1 MISVKDKKADKESMK
16 EWFGGEDGPSFLYED
31 GRVKAVRKTPHR
43 SLLSI
48 YCALMDTDCP
58 SLPKVLSIEATAKS
72 LTVVEEYIPG
82 RTLQQVIDQRQG
94 AEEEAVFALG
104 RDICAALQAI
114 HSMTPPVIH
123 RDIKPSNIILSDSGR
138 YVLIDFDA
146 SRRFAEEAAEDTVLL
161 GTFGYAAPEQYGF
174 SQTDARSDIFS
185 LGATMYEY
193 RTGLPYRKNAD
204 VPGRLGDIISKC
216 TRFDP
221 KDRYQTAGE
230 LARALEGME
239 SGVKKKKPW
248 PIFAGAAAA
257 LLCAVLISSLNK
269 APVTEAAANSAGKT
283 TVNDSPDAAPAGASA
298 SPVIYGMVA
307 GSPDGLNDYI
317 TTEDGMVKLRVNWN
331 GADQS
336 KIKVSTEGSNIF
348 IRIMNPLEEE
358 DWIPVTVESDPPC
371 PTIAI
376 RCKIALPTDEKVVSY
391 NRRIAQD
398 DDEHY
403 HNGVYSV
410 FNNEGVRYSWQG
422 ESFPYEMYRYKNG
435 KGVFRR
441 YDYQWLDES
450 GSVLGKYSF
459 SVTVSLDEGI
469 I

>member
-204 VPGRLGDIISKC
+204 IPGRLGDIISKC

-221 KDRYQTAGE
+221 KDRYQSAGE

-239 SGVKKKKPW
+239 SGAKKKKPW
-248 PIFAGAAAA
+248 PVFAGAAAA
-257 LLCAVLISSLNK
+257 LLCAALISSLNK

-348 IRIMNPLEEE
+348 IRIMNPLEE
-358 DWIPVTVESDPPC
+358 
-371 PTIAI
+371 
-376 RCKIALPTDEKVVSY
+376 
-391 NRRIAQD
+391 
-398 DDEHY
+398 
-403 HNGVYSV
+403 
-410 FNNEGVRYSWQG
+410 
-422 ESFPYEMYRYKNG
+422 
-435 KGVFRR
+435 
-441 YDYQWLDES
+441 
-450 GSVLGKYSF
+450 
-459 SVTVSLDEGI
+459 
-469 I
+469 

>member
-16 EWFGGEDGPSFLYED
+16 EWFEGEGGPTFLYED

-94 AEEEAVFALG
+94 ADEEAVFALG
-104 RDICAALQAI
+104 RDICAALQVI

-193 RTGLPYRKNAD
+193 RTGLPYGKNAD

-257 LLCAVLISSLNK
+257 LLCAVL
-269 APVTEAAANSAGKT
+269 V
-283 TVNDSPDAAPAGASA
+283 
-298 SPVIYGMVA
+298 
-307 GSPDGLNDYI
+307 
-317 TTEDGMVKLRVNWN
+317 
-331 GADQS
+331 
-336 KIKVSTEGSNIF
+336 
-348 IRIMNPLEEE
+348 
-358 DWIPVTVESDPPC
+358 
-371 PTIAI
+371 
-376 RCKIALPTDEKVVSY
+376 
-391 NRRIAQD
+391 
-398 DDEHY
+398 
-403 HNGVYSV
+403 
-410 FNNEGVRYSWQG
+410 
-422 ESFPYEMYRYKNG
+422 
-435 KGVFRR
+435 
-441 YDYQWLDES
+441 
-450 GSVLGKYSF
+450 
-459 SVTVSLDEGI
+459 
-469 I
+469 

>member
-1 MISVKDKKADKESMK
+1 MRR
-16 EWFGGEDGPSFLYED
+16 PS
-31 GRVKAVRKTPHR
+31 G
-43 SLLSI
+43 
-48 YCALMDTDCP
+48 DTFHD
-58 SLPKVLSIEATAKS
+58 AARDT
-72 LTVVEEYIPG
+72 
-82 RTLQQVIDQRQG
+82 QG
-94 AEEEAVFALG
+94 Y
-104 RDICAALQAI
+104 
-114 HSMTPPVIH
+114 
-123 RDIKPSNIILSDSGR
+123 IKPSNIILSDSGR

-204 VPGRLGDIISKC
+204 VPGRLGDIIAKC

-221 KDRYQTAGE
+221 KDRYQSAGE
-230 LARALEGME
+230 LARALDGME

-257 LLCAVLISSLNK
+257 LLCAALVSSLNK

-283 TVNDSPDAAPAGASA
+283 TVNDSPDAAPAAVSA
-298 SPVIYGMVA
+298 SPVVYGMAA
-307 GSPDGLNDYI
+307 GAPDGLNDYI
-317 TTEDGMVKLRVNWN
+317 ATEDGMVKLMVNWN

-348 IRIMNPLEEE
+348 IRIMNPIEEE
-358 DWIPVTVESDPPC
+358 DWIPVNVESDSPF

-410 FNNEGVRYSWQG
+410 FNNEGVRYSWQR

-469 I
+469 L

>member
-1 MISVKDKKADKESMK
+1 MISVKDKKADKESIK
-16 EWFGGEDGPSFLYED
+16 ERFGGEGGPSFLYED
-31 GRVKAVRKTPHR
+31 GRVKAVRKTLHR

-104 RDICAALQAI
+104 RDICAALQVI

-193 RTGLPYRKNAD
+193 RTGRPYRKDAD

-221 KDRYQTAGE
+221 KDRYQSAGE

-239 SGVKKKKPW
+239 DGVKKKKHW
-248 PIFAGAAAA
+248 PVFAVAAAA
-257 LLCAVLISSLNK
+257 LLCAALISSLNK
-269 APVTEAAANSAGKT
+269 TPVTEAAANSAGKT
-283 TVNDSPDAAPAGASA
+283 TVNASPDAAPAAASA

-307 GSPDGLNDYI
+307 GVPDGLNDYI
-317 TTEDGMVKLRVNWN
+317 TTEDGMVKLRVVWN
-331 GADQS
+331 GTDQNR
-336 KIKVSTEGSNIF
+336 IKVSADGSDIS
-348 IRIMNPLEEE
+348 IRIAEPL
-358 DWIPVTVESDPPC
+358 
-371 PTIAI
+371 
-376 RCKIALPTDEKVVSY
+376 
-391 NRRIAQD
+391 
-398 DDEHY
+398 
-403 HNGVYSV
+403 
-410 FNNEGVRYSWQG
+410 
-422 ESFPYEMYRYKNG
+422 
-435 KGVFRR
+435 
-441 YDYQWLDES
+441 
-450 GSVLGKYSF
+450 
-459 SVTVSLDEGI
+459 
-469 I
+469 

>member
-16 EWFGGEDGPSFLYED
+16 EWFEDEGGPTFLYED
-31 GRVKAVRKTPHR
+31 GRVKAVRKTLHR

-94 AEEEAVFALG
+94 AE
-104 RDICAALQAI
+104 
-114 HSMTPPVIH
+114 
-123 RDIKPSNIILSDSGR
+123 
-138 YVLIDFDA
+138 
-146 SRRFAEEAAEDTVLL
+146 EDTVLL

-230 LARALEGME
+230 LARALEGRE

-257 LLCAVLISSLNK
+257 LLCAALVSSLNK

-283 TVNDSPDAAPAGASA
+283 TVNASPDAAPAGASA

-371 PTIAI
+371 PTISI

>member
-204 VPGRLGDIISKC
+204 IPGRLGDIISKC

-230 LARALEGME
+230 LARALEGRE

-257 LLCAVLISSLNK
+257 LLCAALVSSLNK

-317 TTEDGMVKLRVNWN
+317 TTEDGMVKLRVVWN
-331 GADQS
+331 GTDQNR
-336 KIKVSTEGSNIF
+336 IKVSADGSDIS
-348 IRIMNPLEEE
+348 IRIADPLQDE
-358 DWIPVTVESDPPC
+358 DWLPINEERDPLC
-371 PTIAI
+371 PTLRMRIMT
-376 RCKIALPTDEKVVSY
+376 ALPDDPNVVSY
-391 NRRIAQD
+391 HKRITQD
-398 DDEHY
+398 EDENY
-403 HNGVYSV
+403 NNGVYSV
-410 FNNEGVRYSWQG
+410 FNKDGVRIYSVG
-422 ESFPYEMYRYKNG
+422 DNFPYEMYRYENG
-435 KGVFRR
+435 EGVFRR
-441 YDYQWLDES
+441 YDYQWLDKDGNVVGE
-450 GSVLGKYSF
+450 YSF

-469 I
+469 M